1 MKKLFIQSTTSILL
15 ISSIISTQVQPVF
28 ASQLPKEKVVSEE
41 YANEQKKLNPRYGEN
56 EKVTVVN
63 TEYKTVTVTPSGQN
77 PGGYNFPNG
86 GGLYINTAKGSN
98 QSFSVGVS
106 WGIASFSVSIGQ
118 ASKTSSVG
126 GTYVKFPADNNYY
139 IVKINKKMKIERHK
153 VDVYQYNEYKYTYYT
168 TIPSLY
174 SESFSLSKV

>member
-1 MKKLFIQSTTSILL
+1 MKKFLIKSTTLL
-15 ISSIISTQVQPVF
+15 LIISSIISTQVQPAL
-28 ASQLPKEKVVSEE
+28 ASQITKEKIVSEE
-41 YANEQKKLNPRYGEN
+41 YANEQKEINPRYGEN
-56 EKVTVVN
+56 EKITVVN

-77 PGGYNFPNG
+77 PGGYNFPTG

-168 TIPSLY
+168 TVSSLY